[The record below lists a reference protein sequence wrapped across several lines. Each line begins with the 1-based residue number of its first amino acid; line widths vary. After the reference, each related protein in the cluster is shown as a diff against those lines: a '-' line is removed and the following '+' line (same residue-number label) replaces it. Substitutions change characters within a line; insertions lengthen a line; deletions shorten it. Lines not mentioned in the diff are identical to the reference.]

1 MTHDDRL
8 DTPPK
13 VEWEGKYIRI
23 VTRGGWE
30 YVERCGG
37 VGAVVILAEHDGKII
52 LIEQSRVPL
61 KGRPCLELPAGLVGD
76 EDDKGVEETAVKEL
90 EEETGFTAERIERL
104 GEYFSS
110 PGMVA
115 EGFELVRAHG
125 VRPCGSPVE
134 EGIEVHLVESEGVAE
149 FVAAR
154 RAAGVAVDVKLLLLL
169 GGSIL

>member
-1 MTHDDRL
+1 MDDRL
-8 DTPPK
+8 SNPP
-13 VEWEGKYIRI
+13 ECQWQGKYIRI
-23 VTRGGWE
+23 MTRGGWE

-37 VGAVVILAEHDGKII
+37 VEAVVILAEHDGKII

-61 KGRPCLELPAGLVGD
+61 GGRISLELPAGLVGD

-90 EEETGFTAERIERL
+90 EEETGFTADRIERL

-115 EGFELVRAHG
+115 EGFHLVRAHG

-134 EGIEVHLVESEGVAE
+134 EGITVHLVEQERIAGFVAE
-149 FVAAR
+149 C
-154 RAAGVAVDVKLLLLL
+154 RAAGVAIDVKLVLLLAA
-169 GGSIL
+169 SILD

>member
-1 MTHDDRL
+1 VSDDRL
-8 DTPPK
+8 NDPPT
-13 VEWEGKYIRI
+13 VRWEGKYLRI

-37 VGAVVILAEHDGKII
+37 VGAVVILAETDGKII

-61 KGRPCLELPAGLVGD
+61 GGRICLELPAGLVGD

-90 EEETGFTAERIERL
+90 EEETGYTAERIERL
-104 GEYFSS
+104 GQFFSS

-115 EGFELVRAHG
+115 EGFDLVRAHG

-134 EGIEVHLVESEGVAE
+134 VGIEVYLVERERIAG
-149 FVAAR
+149 FVEER
-154 RAAGVAVDVKLLLLL
+154 RAAGVAIDVKLLLLL
-169 GGSIL
+169 ASSIL